1 MTYQIHTIET
11 APEAARE
18 SLAGAQKAFG
28 FVPILFGT
36 MAAAPALLKTYLA
49 VGALFDETSLTP
61 TERQVVM
68 LTTSYENNCEYCV
81 GAHTAMSAMQKV
93 PDDVVQAIRDGKP
106 IADRKLE
113 ALRQL
118 TSAIVTSR
126 GFPTDDVLAAFHAA
140 GYSQVQLLEVVLG
153 VGFKTLAN
161 YTNHIAGT
169 PLDKGFAK
177 VAWSKVAS

>member
-1 MTYQIHTIET
+1 MSYTIHSIET
-11 APEAARE
+11 APDTSREA
-18 SLAGAQKAFG
+18 LAGALKAFG
-28 FVPILFGT
+28 FVPNLLGT
-36 MAAAPALLKTYLA
+36 MAAAPALLKTYRA
-49 VGALFDETSLTP
+49 VEVLFDETSLTP

-93 PDDVVQAIRDGKP
+93 SDDVVQAIRTGKP

-126 GFPTDDVLAAFHAA
+126 GFPADEALAAFHAA
-140 GYSQVQLLEVVLG
+140 GYSQAQVLEVVLG

-161 YTNHIAGT
+161 YTNHMAGT
-169 PLDKGFAK
+169 PLDRGFAK
-177 VAWSKVAS
+177 VAWTKAA